1 MASTYTSNGG
11 IEKIGTGD
19 QAGTWGTTT
28 NLNMDIIDRLTN
40 GVATISISGTT
51 HTLTTTDGTLSD
63 GMYKVLNFNGSP
75 SGTNTI
81 TIAPNDQQKLFFVKN
96 STSGGH
102 SIIIKQGSGT
112 TVTIL
117 NTKTA
122 IVYADG
128 GGSGANVAQIETG
141 SDEFTENVN
150 ITTSSGAV
158 LTLRSSDTDI
168 TANDVLGKLQYRSS
182 ADAQGGDA
190 VEVSASIEAVA
201 EGTFTATANP
211 TTLEFKTGLDA
222 PATTKL
228 KLTSGGVLSTPA
240 DASDATGVTNAI
252 HLGASAD
259 MKIFHNGGNNYIL
272 TDQASQSFTV
282 LSDVVRFNTRDN
294 GESLFGADLNGAFFA
309 KYDNSTKIVTKSDG
323 IDVTGEVQCDSLDVD
338 GNADISGTLA
348 SGTQTVTGT
357 ITASGDITAN
367 SDERLKTEVKTIEN
381 ALYKVMSM
389 RGVSYTKDDKK
400 SIGVIAQEVEKIIP
414 EVVHEGEY
422 KSVAYG
428 NIVGVLIEAVKDLKK
443 ELDDLKQEC
452 NCNGSSD

>member
-1 MASTYTSNGG
+1 MASTYTTNGG

-28 NLNMDIIDRLTN
+28 NLNMDIIDRLIN
-40 GVATISISGTT
+40 GVYTLTISGTT
-51 HTLTTTDGTLSD
+51 HTLTTTDGTLAA
-63 GMYKVLNFNGSP
+63 GMYKVLVFSGSP
-75 SGTNTI
+75 SGNNTV

-102 SIIIKQGSGT
+102 SVIIKQGSGT
-112 TVTIL
+112 TVTVA
-117 NTKTA
+117 NGKTA

-128 GGSGANVAQIETG
+128 TGAGANVAQIETG

-158 LTLRSSDTDI
+158 LTLRSSDTAI

-182 ADAQGGDA
+182 ADTDGGDA
-190 VEVSASIEAVA
+190 VEVSASIDAVA
-201 EGTFTATANP
+201 EGTFSATANP

-228 KLTSGGVLSTPA
+228 KLTSAGVLSTPA

-272 TDQASQSFTV
+272 TDQASQSFTL

-381 ALYKVMSM
+381 ALYKVMKM
-389 RGVSYTKDDKK
+389 RGVTYTKNAEKGM
-400 SIGVIAQEVEKIIP
+400 GVIAQEVEKVIP
-414 EVVHEGEY
+414 EVVHDGEY

-428 NIVGVLIEAVKDLKK
+428 NMVGVLIEAVKDLKK
-443 ELDDLKQEC
+443 ELDELKQEC
-452 NCNGSSD
+452 KCGSSD

>member
-211 TTLEFKTGLDA
+211 TTLDFKTGLDA

-228 KLTSGGVLSTPA
+228 KLTSAGLLQIPA
-240 DASDATGVTNAI
+240 DGSITANHFSVGT
-252 HLGASAD
+252 
-259 MKIFHNGGNNYIL
+259 
-272 TDQASQSFTV
+272 
-282 LSDVVRFNTRDN
+282 
-294 GESLFGADLNGAFFA
+294 GADLKVYHDGTDSYVDDTGTGNLNLKGSIVQLLSTGGESMAKATTDGAVELYHDGTSKFA
-309 KYDNSTKIVTKSDG
+309 TKSDG

-367 SDERLKTEVKTIEN
+367 SDERLKTDVKTIEN

-400 SIGVIAQEVEKIIP
+400 SIGVIAQEIEKIIP

>member
-1 MASTYTSNGG
+1 MASTYTTNGG

-28 NLNMDIIDRLTN
+28 NLNMDIIDRLIN
-40 GVATISISGTT
+40 GVYTLTISGTT

-63 GMYKVLNFNGSP
+63 GMYKVLIFSGSP
-75 SGTNTI
+75 SGNNTV

-102 SIIIKQGSGT
+102 SVIIKQGSGT
-112 TVTIL
+112 TVTVA
-117 NTKTA
+117 NGKTA

-128 GGSGANVAQIETG
+128 TGAGANVAQIETG
-141 SDEFTENVN
+141 SDEFTEDVN

-158 LTLRSSDTDI
+158 LTLRSSDTAI

-182 ADAQGGDA
+182 ADTDGGDA
-190 VEVSASIEAVA
+190 VEVSASIDAVA
-201 EGTFTATANP
+201 EGTFSATANP

-228 KLTSGGVLSTPA
+228 KLTSAGLLQIPA
-240 DASDATGVTNAI
+240 DGSTTTNHI
-252 HLGASAD
+252 SVG
-259 MKIFHNGGNNYIL
+259 
-272 TDQASQSFTV
+272 T
-282 LSDVVRFNTRDN
+282 
-294 GESLFGADLNGAFFA
+294 GADLKIYHDGNNSFIDDEGTGDLFIRSNTLHIKGFAVNETMIKGIINGAVELYHNNA
-309 KYDNSTKIVTKSDG
+309 VKLVTKSDG

-381 ALYKVMSM
+381 ALYKVMKM
-389 RGVSYTKDDKK
+389 RGVTYTKSAEKGM
-400 SIGVIAQEVEKIIP
+400 GVIAQEVEKVIP
-414 EVVHEGEY
+414 EVVHDGEY

-428 NIVGVLIEAVKDLKK
+428 NMVGVLIEAVKDLKK
-443 ELDDLKQEC
+443 ELDEFKQEC
-452 NCNGSSD
+452 KCGSSD

>member
-1 MASTYTSNGG
+1 MTVANG
-11 IEKIGTGD
+11 
-19 QAGTWGTTT
+19 
-28 NLNMDIIDRLTN
+28 
-40 GVATISISGTT
+40 
-51 HTLTTTDGTLSD
+51 
-63 GMYKVLNFNGSP
+63 
-75 SGTNTI
+75 
-81 TIAPNDQQKLFFVKN
+81 
-96 STSGGH
+96 
-102 SIIIKQGSGT
+102 
-112 TVTIL
+112 
-117 NTKTA
+117 KTA

-128 GGSGANVAQIETG
+128 TGAGANVAQIETG

-158 LTLRSSDTDI
+158 LTLRSSDTAI

-182 ADAQGGDA
+182 ADTDGGDA
-190 VEVSASIEAVA
+190 VEVSASIDAVA
-201 EGTFTATANP
+201 EGTFSATANP

-228 KLTSGGVLSTPA
+228 KLTSAGVLSTPA

-282 LSDVVRFNTRDN
+282 LSDIVRFNTRDN

-381 ALYKVMSM
+381 ALYKVMKM
-389 RGVSYTKDDKK
+389 RGVTYTKNAEKGM
-400 SIGVIAQEVEKIIP
+400 GVIAQEVEKVIP
-414 EVVHEGEY
+414 EVVHDGEY

-428 NIVGVLIEAVKDLKK
+428 NMVGVLIEAVKDLKK
-443 ELDDLKQEC
+443 ELDELKQEC
-452 NCNGSSD
+452 KCGSSD